1 MMGESSE
8 AADDLH
14 GRPSNG
20 RAKPGNGARAG
31 IFRRLLAFLRL
42 ARRPGDDVPTF
53 VDEAGQ
59 VQSLEE
65 DESQMVRSILQLDKT
80 LAREIMV
87 PRIDIVALD
96 ANAPL
101 SELVRTVI
109 DAGVS
114 RIPVYEGTIDNVVGV
129 VYAKDVLRYW
139 NQPDDGLSLTQL
151 ARAPHFIPET
161 KRVDELLQ
169 EFRGKRVHLAI
180 VVDEY
185 GGVAGLVS
193 LEDLMEEIVGEIE
206 DEFDT
211 NVRQIETLGP
221 HEVIMDAAVSI
232 DDLNETLSLDIRG
245 DDFDTV
251 GGFILD
257 RLGKIPVPGDE
268 IREDGFLVS
277 VLTTT
282 GRRIRKVKISRT
294 PAPDE
299 VVETAGEHS
308 DGSPA

>member
-1 MMGESSE
+1 MIEDVGQEPVQ
-8 AADDLH
+8 DQRKN
-14 GRPSNG
+14 GNG
-20 RAKPGNGARAG
+20 RLKAANGSRG
-31 IFRRLLAFLRL
+31 GLLGRL
-42 ARRPGDDVPTF
+42 ASLFGFIRKPNEDAAPTF
-53 VDEAGQ
+53 VDEEGQ

-65 DESQMVRSILQLDKT
+65 DETQMVRSILDLDKT

-96 ANAPL
+96 VKSSL

-109 DAGVS
+109 EAGVS
-114 RIPVYEGTIDNVVGV
+114 RIPVYENTIDNVVGV

-139 NQPDDGLSLTQL
+139 SQPDEGLTLDQI

-161 KRVDELLQ
+161 KRVDQLLQ
-169 EFRGKRVHLAI
+169 EFRKKRVHMAI

-206 DEFDT
+206 DEFDIGT
-211 NVRQIETLGP
+211 PQIEAVGP
-221 HEVIMDAAVSI
+221 DEVIMDAAVSI
-232 DDLNETLSLDIRG
+232 DDLNDALSLDIQG
-245 DDFDTV
+245 EDFDTV
-251 GGFILD
+251 GGFIFD

-277 VLTTT
+277 VLTTM
-282 GRRIRKVKISRT
+282 GRRIRKVKISRVSAT
-294 PAPDE
+294 VD
-299 VVETAGEHS
+299 
-308 DGSPA
+308 DGDADSQGS

>member
-1 MMGESSE
+1 MIEDIGREPVQEQQQSGN
-8 AADDLH
+8 
-14 GRPSNG
+14 GRPRTANG
-20 RAKPGNGARAG
+20 RRGGFLGRLG
-31 IFRRLLAFLRL
+31 SLLGLIRRSNEDA
-42 ARRPGDDVPTF
+42 APTF
-53 VDEAGQ
+53 VDEEGQ

-65 DESQMVRSILQLDKT
+65 DETQMVRSILDLDKT

-96 ANAPL
+96 AKSSL
-101 SELVRTVI
+101 TELVRTVI
-109 DAGVS
+109 EAGVS
-114 RIPVYEGTIDNVVGV
+114 RIPIYENTIDNVVGV
-129 VYAKDVLRYW
+129 VYAKDVLKYW
-139 NQPDDGLSLTQL
+139 GQPNNGPSLDQI

-169 EFRGKRVHLAI
+169 EFRKKRVHVAI

-206 DEFDT
+206 DEFDIGT
-211 NVRQIETLGP
+211 PQIETIGP
-221 HEVIMDAAVSI
+221 NEVIMDAAVSI
-232 DDLNETLSLDIRG
+232 DDLNEALSLDIQG
-245 DDFDTV
+245 EDFDTV
-251 GGFILD
+251 GGFIFD

-282 GRRIRKVKISRT
+282 GRRIRKVKISKV
-294 PAPDE
+294 PAPITE
-299 VVETAGEHS
+299 GNSES
-308 DGSPA
+308 QSS

>member
-1 MMGESSE
+1 MIEEMGQEPVQE
-8 AADDLH
+8 QRQN
-14 GRPSNG
+14 GNG
-20 RAKPGNGARAG
+20 RSRAANSPRG
-31 IFRRLLAFLRL
+31 GFLRWL
-42 ARRPGDDVPTF
+42 GSLFRFIRKPNEDAAPTF
-53 VDEAGQ
+53 VDEEGQ

-65 DESQMVRSILQLDKT
+65 DETQMVRSILDLDKT

-96 ANAPL
+96 AKL
-101 SELVRTVI
+101 SLTELVSTVI
-109 DAGVS
+109 EAGVS
-114 RIPVYEGTIDNVVGV
+114 RIPIYENTIDNVVGV
-129 VYAKDVLRYW
+129 VYAKDVLKYW
-139 NQPDDGLSLTQL
+139 GQPDNGPSLDQI

-169 EFRGKRVHLAI
+169 EFRKKRVHMAI

-206 DEFDT
+206 DEFDIGT
-211 NVRQIETLGP
+211 PQIETIGP
-221 HEVIMDAAVSI
+221 DEVIMDAAVGI
-232 DDLNETLSLDIRG
+232 DDLNEALSLDIQG
-245 DDFDTV
+245 EDFDTV
-251 GGFILD
+251 GGFIFD

-282 GRRIRKVKISRT
+282 GRRIRKVKISKIST
-294 PAPDE
+294 PTVQGDAQ
-299 VVETAGEHS
+299 S
-308 DGSPA
+308 QSS

>member
-1 MMGESSE
+1 MQDQRQNGN
-8 AADDLH
+8 
-14 GRPSNG
+14 GRPRSANG
-20 RAKPGNGARAG
+20 SKGGFLGRVASLFGFIRKPAEDA
-31 IFRRLLAFLRL
+31 A
-42 ARRPGDDVPTF
+42 PTF
-53 VDEAGQ
+53 VDEEGQ

-65 DESQMVRSILQLDKT
+65 DETQMVRSILDLDKT

-96 ANAPL
+96 TKSSL

-109 DAGVS
+109 EAGVS
-114 RIPVYEGTIDNVVGV
+114 RIPIYENTIDNVVGV

-139 NQPDDGLSLTQL
+139 GQPDNGPSLDQI

-169 EFRGKRVHLAI
+169 EFRRKRVHMAI

-206 DEFDT
+206 DEFDIGT
-211 NVRQIETLGP
+211 PQIETVGP
-221 HEVIMDAAVSI
+221 NEIIMDAAVSI
-232 DDLNETLSLDIRG
+232 DDLNEALSLNIQG
-245 DDFDTV
+245 EDFDTV
-251 GGFILD
+251 GGFIFD

-282 GRRIRKVKISRT
+282 GRRIRKVKISRIS
-294 PAPDE
+294 AP
-299 VVETAGEHS
+299 VE
-308 DGSPA
+308 DGDAESQDS

>member
-1 MMGESSE
+1 MIEETQQE
-8 AADDLH
+8 A
-14 GRPSNG
+14 GQTQRRVGNG
-20 RAKPGNGARAG
+20 RSRAGNGAKG
-31 IFRRLLAFLRL
+31 GFWGWLLSLFGRS
-42 ARRPGDDVPTF
+42 RKPGEDAAPTF
-53 VDEAGQ
+53 VDEGGQ
-59 VQSLEE
+59 AQSLEE
-65 DESQMVRSILQLDKT
+65 DETQMVRSILDLDKT

-96 ANAPL
+96 AT
-101 SELVRTVI
+101 SSVTELVRTVI

-114 RIPVYEGTIDNVVGV
+114 RIPIYENTIDNVIGV

-139 NQPDDGLSLTQL
+139 GQSGDGLSLTQI
-151 ARAPHFIPET
+151 ARSPHFIPET

-169 EFRGKRVHLAI
+169 EFRKKRVHMAI

-206 DEFDT
+206 DEFDIGEP
-211 NVRQIETLGP
+211 QIETISP
-221 HEVIMDAAVSI
+221 AEVIMDAAVSI
-232 DDLNETLSLDIRG
+232 DDLNEALSLDIQG
-245 DDFDTV
+245 EDFDTV
-251 GGFILD
+251 GGFIFD

-282 GRRIRKVKISRT
+282 GRRIRKVKISKANT
-294 PAPDE
+294 PDGQE
-299 VVETAGEHS
+299 MGE
-308 DGSPA
+308 SPSS

>member
-1 MMGESSE
+1 MQDQRQNGN
-8 AADDLH
+8 
-14 GRPSNG
+14 GRPRSANG
-20 RAKPGNGARAG
+20 SRGGFLGRIISLFG
-31 IFRRLLAFLRL
+31 LFRRPPEDSA
-42 ARRPGDDVPTF
+42 PTF
-53 VDEAGQ
+53 VDEEGQ

-65 DESQMVRSILQLDKT
+65 DETQMVRSILDLDKT

-96 ANAPL
+96 AKASL

-109 DAGVS
+109 EAGVS
-114 RIPVYEGTIDNVVGV
+114 RIPVYENTIDNIVGV
-129 VYAKDVLRYW
+129 VYAKDVLKYW
-139 NQPDDGLSLTQL
+139 GQPDNGPSLDQI

-169 EFRGKRVHLAI
+169 EFRKKRVHMAI

-206 DEFDT
+206 DEFDFGAP
-211 NVRQIETLGP
+211 QMETIGP
-221 HEVIMDAAVSI
+221 DEVIMDAAVSI
-232 DDLNETLSLDIRG
+232 DDLNEALSLDIQG
-245 DDFDTV
+245 EDFDTV
-251 GGFILD
+251 GGLIFD
-257 RLGKIPVPGDE
+257 RLGKIPIPGDE

-282 GRRIRKVKISRT
+282 GRRIRKVKISRI
-294 PAPDE
+294 PVP
-299 VVETAGEHS
+299 VE
-308 DGSPA
+308 DGDAESQDS

>member
-1 MMGESSE
+1 MIEDVGREPVQE
-8 AADDLH
+8 QRQNDN
-14 GRPSNG
+14 GRPRTANG
-20 RAKPGNGARAG
+20 SRGG
-31 IFRRLLAFLRL
+31 FLGRL
-42 ARRPGDDVPTF
+42 ASLFGFIRKPNEDAAPTF
-53 VDEAGQ
+53 VDEEGQ

-65 DESQMVRSILQLDKT
+65 DETQMVRSILDLDKT

-96 ANAPL
+96 IKASL

-114 RIPVYEGTIDNVVGV
+114 RIPIYENTIDNVVGV

-139 NQPDDGLSLTQL
+139 NQPGEDITLDRI
-151 ARAPHFIPET
+151 ARSPHFIPET

-169 EFRGKRVHLAI
+169 EFRKKRVHMAI

-211 NVRQIETLGP
+211 GTPQIETVGP
-221 HEVIMDAAVSI
+221 GEVIMDAAVSI
-232 DDLNETLSLDIRG
+232 DDLNEALSLDIQG
-245 DDFDTV
+245 EDFDTV
-251 GGFILD
+251 GGFIFD

-282 GRRIRKVKISRT
+282 GRRIRKVKISRVSV
-294 PAPDE
+294 PID
-299 VVETAGEHS
+299 GENAEPRPS
-308 DGSPA
+308 

>member
-1 MMGESSE
+1 MTEDIGAEPLQE
-8 AADDLH
+8 QRQNGN
-14 GRPSNG
+14 GRPRTANGPRGGFFGRLGSLFGLIRRSNED
-20 RAKPGNGARAG
+20 AA
-31 IFRRLLAFLRL
+31 
-42 ARRPGDDVPTF
+42 PTF
-53 VDEAGQ
+53 VDEEGQ

-65 DESQMVRSILQLDKT
+65 DETQMVRSILDLDKT

-96 ANAPL
+96 VKSSL

-109 DAGVS
+109 EAGVS
-114 RIPVYEGTIDNVVGV
+114 RIPIYENTIDNVVGV
-129 VYAKDVLRYW
+129 VYAKDLLRYW
-139 NQPDDGLSLTQL
+139 GQPDNGPSLDQI
-151 ARAPHFIPET
+151 ARDPHFIPET

-169 EFRGKRVHLAI
+169 EFRRKRVHMAI

-206 DEFDT
+206 DEFDFGT
-211 NVRQIETLGP
+211 PQIETIGP
-221 HEVIMDAAVSI
+221 DEVIMDAAVSI
-232 DDLNETLSLDIRG
+232 DDLNEAFSLDIQG
-245 DDFDTV
+245 EDFDTV
-251 GGFILD
+251 GGFIFD

-282 GRRIRKVKISRT
+282 GRRIRKVKISRVAT
-294 PAPDE
+294 PLPE
-299 VVETAGEHS
+299 S
-308 DGSPA
+308 DSESQSS

>member
-1 MMGESSE
+1 MQDQRQNGN
-8 AADDLH
+8 
-14 GRPSNG
+14 GRPRSANG
-20 RAKPGNGARAG
+20 SRGGFLGRIISLFRLFRKPPEDSA
-31 IFRRLLAFLRL
+31 
-42 ARRPGDDVPTF
+42 PTF
-53 VDEAGQ
+53 VDEEGQ

-65 DESQMVRSILQLDKT
+65 DETQMVRSILDLDKT

-96 ANAPL
+96 VKSSL

-109 DAGVS
+109 EAGVS
-114 RIPVYEGTIDNVVGV
+114 RIPIYENTIDNIVGV
-129 VYAKDVLRYW
+129 VYAKDVLKYW
-139 NQPDDGLSLTQL
+139 GQPDNGPSLDQI

-169 EFRGKRVHLAI
+169 EFRKKRVHMAI

-206 DEFDT
+206 DEFDFGAP
-211 NVRQIETLGP
+211 QMETIGP
-221 HEVIMDAAVSI
+221 DEVIMDAAVSI
-232 DDLNETLSLDIRG
+232 DDLNEALSLDIQG
-245 DDFDTV
+245 EDFDTV

-257 RLGKIPVPGDE
+257 RLGKIPIPGDE

-282 GRRIRKVKISRT
+282 GRRIRKVKISRISV
-294 PAPDE
+294 P
-299 VVETAGEHS
+299 VE
-308 DGSPA
+308 DGDAESQDS

>member
-1 MMGESSE
+1 MIEDMGREPVQ
-8 AADDLH
+8 DQRQNGN
-14 GRPSNG
+14 GRPRAAKGSRGGVLG
-20 RAKPGNGARAG
+20 R
-31 IFRRLLAFLRL
+31 LTSLLRL
-42 ARRPGDDVPTF
+42 FRKPAEDAAPTF
-53 VDEAGQ
+53 VDEEGQ

-65 DESQMVRSILQLDKT
+65 DETQMVRSILDLDKT

-96 ANAPL
+96 AKASL

-109 DAGVS
+109 EAGVS
-114 RIPVYEGTIDNVVGV
+114 RIPIYENTIDNVVGV

-139 NQPDDGLSLTQL
+139 GQPDEALTIDQI
-151 ARAPHFIPET
+151 ARDPHFIPET
-161 KRVDELLQ
+161 KRVGELLQ
-169 EFRGKRVHLAI
+169 EFRKKRVHMAI

-206 DEFDT
+206 DEFDFE
-211 NVRQIETLGP
+211 VPQMETIGP
-221 HEVIMDAAVSI
+221 DEVIMDAAVSI
-232 DDLNETLSLDIRG
+232 DDLNEALSLDIRG
-245 DDFDTV
+245 EDFDTV
-251 GGFILD
+251 GGFIFD

-282 GRRIRKVKISRT
+282 GRRIRKVKISRI
-294 PAPDE
+294 PE
-299 VVETAGEHS
+299 SISGENAES
-308 DGSPA
+308 QAS

>member
-1 MMGESSE
+1 MGW
-8 AADDLH
+8 
-14 GRPSNG
+14 
-20 RAKPGNGARAG
+20 
-31 IFRRLLAFLRL
+31 LLALFGRS
-42 ARRPGDDVPTF
+42 RRSGDEPAPTF
-53 VDEAGQ
+53 VDEEGQ

-65 DESQMVRSILQLDKT
+65 DESQMVRSILDLDKT

-96 ANAPL
+96 AK
-101 SELVRTVI
+101 SSVTELVRTVI

-114 RIPVYEGTIDNVVGV
+114 RIPIYENNIDNVVGV

-139 NQPDDGLSLTQL
+139 GQSGDGLSLTQI
-151 ARAPHFIPET
+151 ARSPHFIPET

-169 EFRGKRVHLAI
+169 EFRKKRVHMAI

-206 DEFDT
+206 DEFDIGT
-211 NVRQIETLGP
+211 PQIETISPG
-221 HEVIMDAAVSI
+221 EVIMDAAVSI
-232 DDLNETLSLDIRG
+232 DDLNEALSLDIQG
-245 DDFDTV
+245 EDFDTV
-251 GGFILD
+251 GGFIFD

-277 VLTTT
+277 VLTTS
-282 GRRIRKVKISRT
+282 GRRIRKVKITRA
-294 PAPDE
+294 PAPDNE
-299 VVETAGEHS
+299 GEAV
-308 DGSPA
+308 SPSS

>member
-1 MMGESSE
+1 MIEETQQE
-8 AADDLH
+8 A
-14 GRPSNG
+14 GQTQRRVGNG
-20 RAKPGNGARAG
+20 RSRAGNGAKGGFWAW
-31 IFRRLLAFLRL
+31 LLSLFGRS
-42 ARRPGDDVPTF
+42 RKSGEDVAPTF
-53 VDEAGQ
+53 VDEGGQ
-59 VQSLEE
+59 AQSLEE
-65 DESQMVRSILQLDKT
+65 DETQMVRSILDLDKT

-96 ANAPL
+96 AT
-101 SELVRTVI
+101 SSVTELVRTVI

-114 RIPVYEGTIDNVVGV
+114 RIPIYENTIDNVIGV

-139 NQPDDGLSLTQL
+139 GQSGDGLSLTQI
-151 ARAPHFIPET
+151 ARSPHFIPET

-169 EFRGKRVHLAI
+169 EFRKKRVHMAI

-206 DEFDT
+206 DEFDIGEP
-211 NVRQIETLGP
+211 QIETISP
-221 HEVIMDAAVSI
+221 AEVIMDAAVSI
-232 DDLNETLSLDIRG
+232 DDLNEALSLDIQG
-245 DDFDTV
+245 EDFDTV
-251 GGFILD
+251 GGFIFD

-282 GRRIRKVKISRT
+282 GRRIRKVKISKANT
-294 PAPDE
+294 PDRQE
-299 VVETAGEHS
+299 MGE
-308 DGSPA
+308 SPSS